1 MKTQWKA
8 AAIFLIFVGALLIVE
23 GLWGLFSD
31 QVFGV
36 LTINRTRAVI
46 HLALGIGAIVAAV
59 RGRPLGYLTSLG
71 GLLFA
76 VAVFWSLPMT
86 RDYLTNWLAINQWG
100 AVVDFALG
108 VACFFMSSASGT
120 RVQDP
125 ELERNSTRR
134 RGGRA
139 SPAH

>member
-1 MKTQWKA
+1 MKTKWKVAGGFAMFAGA
-8 AAIFLIFVGALLIVE
+8 ALIVE

-36 LTINRTRAVI
+36 ITINRTRAVI

-71 GLLFA
+71 GLLLA
-76 VAVFWSLPMT
+76 VAIVWSLPLG
-86 RDYLTNWLAINQWG
+86 REFLTKLLAINQPA
-100 AVVDFALG
+100 AVFDLLLG
-108 VACFFMSSASGT
+108 FLCLLMGSASGT
-120 RVQDP
+120 RVDTP
-125 ELERNSTRR
+125 EIERRSRR